1 MRADRHWTD
10 KEITILLERYATT
23 DTFALAMELGRTK
36 TGVQAKAS
44 AMGLRKRG
52 GQRGGVVRH
61 WSEHDLEILRA
72 EYPRTLTDVLARRLG
87 RSVNTVYNKASE
99 LGLRKDAAL
108 MRPVRKIAA
117 AQGGRAR
124 AANAAARPPNAVP
137 QLCKPRPRPAPA
149 APLPDE
155 RAAHV
160 KRLRRE
166 AVDTLVAHG
175 LEDHAAELACHLIAK
190 GLVPALKFEMPA

>member
-1 MRADRHWTD
+1 MR
-10 KEITILLERYATT
+10 L
-23 DTFALAMELGRTK
+23 
-36 TGVQAKAS
+36 
-44 AMGLRKRG
+44 LRKRG
-52 GQRGGVVRH
+52 GQRGGVIRH

-72 EYPRTLTDVLARRLG
+72 EYPRTLTDTLANRLG

-99 LGLRKDAAL
+99 LKLRKEAAA
-108 MRPVRKIAA
+108 MRLVRKNAA

-124 AANAAARPPNAVP
+124 AANAAARPPATVP
-137 QLCKPRPRPAPA
+137 RLCKPITRITPA
-149 APLPDE
+149 APLPAE

-175 LEDHAAELACHLIAK
+175 LEGHAAELACYLIAK
-190 GLVPALKFEMPA
+190 GLVPTLKFEVFP